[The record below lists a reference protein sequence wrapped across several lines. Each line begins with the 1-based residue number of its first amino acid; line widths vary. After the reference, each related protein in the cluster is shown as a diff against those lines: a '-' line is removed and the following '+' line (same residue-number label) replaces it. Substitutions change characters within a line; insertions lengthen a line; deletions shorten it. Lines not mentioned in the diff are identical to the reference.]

1 MHKYE
6 VELVSLWS
14 HLQSACI
21 FIFTYELKN
30 TIIQLKAPVPINGR
44 IVILIEP
51 P

>member
-1 MHKYE
+1 MHLLIE
-6 VELVSLWS
+6 
-14 HLQSACI
+14 AI